1 MESSR
6 NTEESI
12 ESKLFPRLPKD
23 YFKRKANPFK
33 KMYERKDGPFLKPS
47 IRITD
52 LNEGDG
58 KRKSAVVVGVKGSF

>member
-12 ESKLFPRLPKD
+12 ESKLFPKLPKD
-23 YFKRKANPFK
+23 YFKGKANPFK
-33 KMYERKDGPFLKPS
+33 KMDGRKDGPFLKPS

-52 LNEGDG
+52 LNEGGG
-58 KRKSAVVVGVKGSF
+58 KRRAAIIVGVKGTF